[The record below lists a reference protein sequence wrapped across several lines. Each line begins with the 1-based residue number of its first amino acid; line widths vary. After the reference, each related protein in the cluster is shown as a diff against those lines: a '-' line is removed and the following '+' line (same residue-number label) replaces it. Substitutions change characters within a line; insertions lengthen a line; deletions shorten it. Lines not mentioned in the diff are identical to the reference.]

1 MRVVGTS
8 GLTGSN
14 RQDYPGI
21 IPNPAAIIPSP
32 VGVRHVSDQS
42 ASSTVL
48 LQQQQQK
55 TTEKLLTTPGSPM
68 ESIRRRFP
76 TGAPTVSQD
85 WPDQHTN
92 RQRHSIADQPSQSQR
107 PTSPLVAV
115 PILETQIGIK
125 RTSLRARSPSN
136 PLRATGSGGA
146 PNTPLIED
154 PYADPG

>member
-48 LQQQQQK
+48 LQQQQQ

-68 ESIRRRFP
+68 ESIRRRYP
-76 TGAPTVSQD
+76 TGAPSTHTVSYF
-85 WPDQHTN
+85 
-92 RQRHSIADQPSQSQR
+92 S
-107 PTSPLVAV
+107 V
-115 PILETQIGIK
+115 K
-125 RTSLRARSPSN
+125 
-136 PLRATGSGGA
+136 
-146 PNTPLIED
+146 LISRKIS
-154 PYADPG
+154 

>member
-14 RQDYPGI
+14 RQDFPGI

-48 LQQQQQK
+48 LQQQQQQQ

-76 TGAPTVSQD
+76 TGAPTHTVSYKKK
-85 WPDQHTN
+85 
-92 RQRHSIADQPSQSQR
+92 
-107 PTSPLVAV
+107 
-115 PILETQIGIK
+115 IK
-125 RTSLRARSPSN
+125 K
-136 PLRATGSGGA
+136 
-146 PNTPLIED
+146 
-154 PYADPG
+154 

>member
-42 ASSTVL
+42 TSSTVL
-48 LQQQQQK
+48 LQQQQQ

-76 TGAPTVSQD
+76 TGAPTHTVSYKK
-85 WPDQHTN
+85 
-92 RQRHSIADQPSQSQR
+92 
-107 PTSPLVAV
+107 
-115 PILETQIGIK
+115 ILKSEIFRNLCIS
-125 RTSLRARSPSN
+125 R
-136 PLRATGSGGA
+136 
-146 PNTPLIED
+146 
-154 PYADPG
+154 

>member
-14 RQDYPGI
+14 RQDFPGI

-48 LQQQQQK
+48 LQQQQ

-68 ESIRRRFP
+68 ESIRRRYP
-76 TGAPTVSQD
+76 TGAPSTHTVSYFSVNF
-85 WPDQHTN
+85 TEN
-92 RQRHSIADQPSQSQR
+92 FVKLISRK
-107 PTSPLVAV
+107 
-115 PILETQIGIK
+115 IK
-125 RTSLRARSPSN
+125 K
-136 PLRATGSGGA
+136 
-146 PNTPLIED
+146 I
-154 PYADPG
+154 